1 MPGRLRIFISST
13 MEDLENE
20 RDMVVDRLQNA
31 NFEPVN
37 AEGFTP
43 NGSTSWDRIL
53 QEIETCHVFM
63 LLSGLRYGW
72 VPTTGPLS
80 EKRISVTH
88 GEYLAARDQGL
99 PVLPFFKILKYG
111 SDSASDDAKARDAFR
126 QQVGDWDKAQFRTE
140 FITARDLAEKAVAS
154 VTRMLTDEF
163 LRDQLAKRR
172 ETASPPPALQRFD
185 KCSPAYA
192 APLELPAGLTT
203 AVAEGRAVLW
213 AGSGISMPAGLPSA
227 SALGAEMARSIQ
239 ESVADY
245 IAPPVGSG
253 IASVASDFE
262 MVLGR
267 PFLLARLLE
276 LLNLPGGVK
285 PTPQHLAAVA
295 LFPRII
301 TTNYDGLFESAAQQL
316 NSGHALVLGPN
327 LPEPVPEKFIWKI
340 HGDPSRS
347 DVLVVSEADIEEFGT
362 FTSTLVANLR
372 PVLSRGPLL
381 IAGTS
386 LRDPSIMRLFH
397 ELRGGY
403 QGYWPVPA
411 GNPLAVARCKAMG
424 LQPLPLLLEDVLGAL
439 RRRWE

>member
-20 RDMVVDRLQNA
+20 RDMVVNRLQIA

-63 LLSGLRYGW
+63 LLSGVRYGW
-72 VPTTGPLS
+72 VPSTGPLS
-80 EKRISVTH
+80 DKKISVTH
-88 GEYLAARDQGL
+88 GEYLEARDQGL

-111 SDSASDDAKARDAFR
+111 SDSASPDAKARDAFR
-126 QQVGDWDKAQFRTE
+126 QQVADWDKAQFRTE
-140 FITARDLAEKAVAS
+140 FTTARDLAEKAVAS

-163 LRDQLAKRR
+163 LRDQLAQRR
-172 ETASPPPALQRFD
+172 EIASPPPALQRFD
-185 KCSPAYA
+185 KGSPAYL
-192 APLELPAGLTT
+192 APLQLPAGLTT
-203 AVAEGRAVLW
+203 PVAEGRAVLW

-267 PFLLARLLE
+267 PCFSRACWNCLTC
-276 LLNLPGGVK
+276 P
-285 PTPQHLAAVA
+285 AA
-295 LFPRII
+295 
-301 TTNYDGLFESAAQQL
+301 
-316 NSGHALVLGPN
+316 
-327 LPEPVPEKFIWKI
+327 
-340 HGDPSRS
+340 
-347 DVLVVSEADIEEFGT
+347 
-362 FTSTLVANLR
+362 
-372 PVLSRGPLL
+372 
-381 IAGTS
+381 
-386 LRDPSIMRLFH
+386 
-397 ELRGGY
+397 
-403 QGYWPVPA
+403 
-411 GNPLAVARCKAMG
+411 
-424 LQPLPLLLEDVLGAL
+424 
-439 RRRWE
+439 